1 MNLTIPIFFSTAV
14 YKLNTCNFELD
25 NADNVDEES
34 ESEVDD
40 DGRQY
45 SSDDEVCNDHYFGFK
60 IYICLDVS
68 IANTFDFLD

>member
-1 MNLTIPIFFSTAV
+1 M
-14 YKLNTCNFELD
+14 
-25 NADNVDEES
+25 DEES

-45 SSDDEVCNDHYFGFK
+45 SSDDEVCNDHYFGLK